1 MRGRVG
7 STVFRNGQRATVA
20 AQYNPQVANPKTAA
34 QAVQRA
40 AFATATTAQSAL
52 IDIVDHSHEKLASR
66 RENLQRFVSQNTELV
81 RAGIL
86 ADYNGAE
93 TNIRPVLK
101 GAKVIVP
108 NAYIISEG
116 SLLFPRTQWVDE
128 GSAVGFPLLGTI
140 PGTISTDEQYAEALA
155 AIGLLPGDQISLVAI
170 IRDPSTIVAS
180 FEADGDAFYNYACEV
195 VRARVTFKSTLPAG
209 FSGSL
214 FGNGVFNPELVAKSE
229 GQMLAEIYQGNGADW
244 LRIESPLADGSQY
257 SMDAAV
263 LIRSQET
270 SSRVA
275 YSNGRMITTS
285 EADFNV
291 AWPMA
296 RSYMEGATVRLGAQ
310 PFLDNP
316 VATFVAASEV
326 EPNTVDAGPLP
337 LVTIQGE
344 AYSVNIPLPEAPTAV
359 VLTAQAVG
367 GETKQTANAVGMAE
381 GGSLAAWPEGASGL
395 VAGTLLVGDD
405 NQYAEGVY
413 TLSFESSS
421 LRGII
426 VSGGYAI
433 AGGKRYV
440 F

>member
-1 MRGRVG
+1 MARVYSPLAGKVRGRVG
-7 STVFRNGQRATVA
+7 STVFRNGQNATVA

-52 IDIVDHSHEKLASR
+52 IDIVDHSHEKLTSR

-86 ADYNGAE
+86 TDYNGAE

-116 SLLFPRTQWVDE
+116 SLLFPRTEWVHE
-128 GSAVGFPLLGTI
+128 ETAVGFPLQGTI
-140 PGTISTDEQYAEALA
+140 PETISTDEQYAQALA

-170 IRDPSTIVAS
+170 IRDPNTILAS
-180 FEADGDAFYNYACEV
+180 FEVDGEEFYNFACEV
-195 VRARVTFKSTLPAG
+195 VRARVTFVSSLPDS

-214 FGNGVFNPELVAKSE
+214 FTNGVFNPALIAKQE
-229 GQMLAEIYQGNGADW
+229 GHMLAQVSEVSGANW
-244 LRIESPLADGSQY
+244 LHIESPLADGQQY
-257 SMDAAV
+257 LLDAAV

-275 YSNGRMITTS
+275 YSNGRMITTA
-285 EADFNV
+285 EADLNT

-296 RSYMEGATVRLGAQ
+296 RSYMGGATVRLGAQ

-316 VATFVAASEV
+316 V
-326 EPNTVDAGPLP
+326 
-337 LVTIQGE
+337 
-344 AYSVNIPLPEAPTAV
+344 
-359 VLTAQAVG
+359 
-367 GETKQTANAVGMAE
+367 
-381 GGSLAAWPEGASGL
+381 
-395 VAGTLLVGDD
+395 
-405 NQYAEGVY
+405 
-413 TLSFESSS
+413 
-421 LRGII
+421 
-426 VSGGYAI
+426 
-433 AGGKRYV
+433 
-440 F
+440 